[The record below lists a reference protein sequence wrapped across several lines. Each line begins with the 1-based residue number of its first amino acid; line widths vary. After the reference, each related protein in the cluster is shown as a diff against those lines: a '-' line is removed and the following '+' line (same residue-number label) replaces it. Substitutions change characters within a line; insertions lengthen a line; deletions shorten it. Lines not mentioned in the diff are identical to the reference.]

1 MTKEL
6 GSIETELIS
15 SPEDEGLF
23 PTDEIVVVS
32 DSNVDLSFLHRLS
45 SLYRGVGRLALP
57 VTLAIALTNAACD
70 QDNFLDPNTSY
81 ANSTPIVESSPAF
94 ASLPIEYTATSTR
107 ENPAMTPSISPTEE
121 STNTPEPTYTPTIEP
136 TATPTEVPTSTPTPE
151 PEPTKEITYSGKME
165 YELNMDITPE
175 DFPIH
180 ELKLNPLFNND
191 GMDAE
196 HAIQRAIL
204 KAHYRAYVSAHEG
217 RKTPE
222 ELKALSPEEFE
233 RRLLAG
239 EDMSYSIY
247 GHDLENWDENLK
259 AHPLIVDPSKG
270 LDFAVVPDTSL
281 LSVGSNK
288 VIVRNISTYYGMEY
302 AYVVDPD
309 GKLTCVFHTTSDYAD
324 SLESEYGSLY
334 FFANL
339 MAGAEIMAEAT
350 QNSGGT
356 YQLTAEERDLDMRTW
371 VVAPQESVVDNNKVM
386 VIDGVKYISVFM
398 R

>member
-45 SLYRGVGRLALP
+45 SVYGRVGRLALP

-94 ASLPIEYTATSTR
+94 ASPPIEYTATSTH
-107 ENPAMTPSISPTEE
+107 ENSAMTPSISPTEE
-121 STNTPEPTYTPTIEP
+121 STNTPEPTYTPTLEP

-165 YELNMDITPE
+165 FKLDTELTSEDISLR
-175 DFPIH
+175 
-180 ELKLNPLFNND
+180 ELILNPLFNKD
-191 GMDAE
+191 GMNAE
-196 HAIQRAIL
+196 EAIQRAIL

-233 RRLLAG
+233 KKLLAG
-239 EDMSYSIY
+239 EDMSYLIY
-247 GHDLENWDENLK
+247 GKKREDSAENQKAEPLK
-259 AHPLIVDPSKG
+259 VDPAKG
-270 LDFAVVPDTSL
+270 LNFAVSTDPSL
-281 LSVGSNK
+281 NQAASDKFQGGNIKTGSYGIEYSYIVG
-288 VIVRNISTYYGMEY
+288 
-302 AYVVDPD
+302 PD
-309 GKLTCVFHTTSDYAD
+309 GTLTCMLHTISNYNNDEGTFTLGMLLLD
-324 SLESEYGSLY
+324 
-334 FFANL
+334 
-339 MAGAEIMAEAT
+339 GAQIMAEAT
-350 QNSGGT
+350 QNAGGEFKFTHENYDYDITLWATAPADSEPDGNKIIQIRSGEKYT
-356 YQLTAEERDLDMRTW
+356 PIFIK
-371 VVAPQESVVDNNKVM
+371 PQ
-386 VIDGVKYISVFM
+386 
-398 R
+398 